1 MKNNFKVPRGSAGK
15 DFVSELAKLFRSVG
29 EGSALELIALKAVFV
44 LCILVLQKPSRNSKE
59 RDHTRHLEHR
69 LKLWKDGALDE
80 LVREGRVI
88 QSRLRNKSFV
98 RKETQITRSF
108 TKLMFEGS
116 VRAALQLL
124 VGRDRGGVL
133 NLDDPADP
141 TNPGY
146 RVRDALR
153 AKHPP
158 AQPLRRECLLPS
170 TNASEVHP
178 VLFDT
183 LDASAIRSAALRT
196 TGAAGPSG
204 IDAREWRR
212 LCTSFHAASDDLCT
226 AIALFARRLCTTYL
240 SPEMLSPF
248 LACRLIALDKSPG
261 VRPIGVCEVV
271 RRIVAKAALHVI
283 RDDIQA
289 VAGPLQLCTG
299 QIAGTEAAVHVVRS
313 LFGHADSDAI
323 LLVDASNALN
333 SLNRSVALHN
343 IQQLCP
349 SLACVLI
356 NTYRSP
362 ASLFISGDT
371 LLSEEG
377 TTQGDPL
384 AMPMY
389 AIAMIPLIRRLTEGI
404 TQVWYADDACA
415 CGRLSDLR
423 LWWDQLCR
431 EGPGFGYFPNA
442 SKTWLVTKES
452 CRSDAEITFAGTN
465 VNLTDEGRPYL
476 GAAIGTNQFITQF
489 VMEKVEGWSADVTRL
504 AKIAQSQPHAVYSA
518 FTKGLSS
525 RWIYVS
531 RTIPDIAK
539 LLQPL
544 EDAIR
549 LVLIPALT
557 GRAPPQ

>member
-1 MKNNFKVPRGSAGK
+1 MSRGTLIKV
-15 DFVSELAKLFRSVG
+15 
-29 EGSALELIALKAVFV
+29 
-44 LCILVLQKPSRNSKE
+44 
-59 RDHTRHLEHR
+59 HY
-69 LKLWKDGALDE
+69 
-80 LVREGRVI
+80 
-88 QSRLRNKSFV
+88 
-98 RKETQITRSF
+98 RSF
-108 TKLMFEGS
+108 S
-116 VRAALQLL
+116 VYH
-124 VGRDRGGVL
+124 RDTRRSNDVPSSTCFVVYDSCTEEL
-133 NLDDPADP
+133 ERFVHRILSF
-141 TNPGY
+141 TI
-146 RVRDALR
+146 RTRDA
-153 AKHPP
+153 P
-158 AQPLRRECLLPS
+158 RRR
-170 TNASEVHP
+170 TI
-178 VLFDT
+178 DY
-183 LDASAIRSAALRT
+183 RS
-196 TGAAGPSG
+196 
-204 IDAREWRR
+204 
-212 LCTSFHAASDDLCT
+212 
-226 AIALFARRLCTTYL
+226 
-240 SPEMLSPF
+240 
-248 LACRLIALDKSPG
+248 
-261 VRPIGVCEVV
+261 
-271 RRIVAKAALHVI
+271 
-283 RDDIQA
+283 
-289 VAGPLQLCTG
+289 G

-313 LFGHADSDAI
+313 LFGYADSDAI
-323 LLVDASNALN
+323 LLVDASNAFN

-356 NTYRSP
+356 NNTYRSP

-389 AIAMIPLIRRLTEGI
+389 AIAMIPLIRRLTGGI

-504 AKIAQSQPHAVYSA
+504 AKIAQSQPHAAYSA

-557 GRAPPQ
+557 GRAPPNDTERNLFALPPQWGGLGLSNPVCHADQESDASRKISEPLCNFLLNHNLQYFEVKADQLTQKSSVRSFKRDLYSGNSSNLHPQLSASLQVAVKLAIEKGASSWLTAIPLDEYGFAQATQVCVPRCYCLALWLASFAYTC